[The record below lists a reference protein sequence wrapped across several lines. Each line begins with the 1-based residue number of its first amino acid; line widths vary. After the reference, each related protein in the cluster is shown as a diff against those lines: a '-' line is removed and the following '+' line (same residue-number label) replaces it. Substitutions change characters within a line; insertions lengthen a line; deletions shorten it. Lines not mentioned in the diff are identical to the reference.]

1 METIQVEHPWE
12 QQEHDEFEEGLIA
25 RRKNL
30 NQTPV
35 STAINGDFSSNNG
48 GSVGLTNGED
58 QEQDEKEE
66 EEEEEKVKDFSQQN
80 GIKVD
85 EDEKEKEKQQT
96 SEYIVYYDADKAIFF
111 RFKGYFLFWVET
123 NIFFYILFSCELFLR
138 YYYVKSWI
146 KNSRLWKCRIC
157 SWDCEGRTCLPH
169 HNQNP
174 KLLNA
179 KTIDQK
185 RLCFFHETEGTEFHH
200 ESSEVEA
207 NGVDS
212 TFHGKIP
219 MKGNNDITNHNEE
232 NGNSIS
238 DQNVEH
244 QKQNNLS
251 DSSLQPSEISF
262 EEVDKTE
269 ISEIEVIKDVEN
281 EYDVE
286 TVIKR
291 QETHDLFCP
300 NCNSCIT
307 KRVILRKRK
316 RKIPVPSEI
325 TKRNKP
331 ETSNSS
337 EVNLVSD
344 EVISN
349 EYDHEREPDV
359 FRCLSCFSIFMPT
372 GDGFKFFRMFGNK
385 NNQENSQSSQKD
397 VAVKKSWFANIFASN
412 KVEQSNNQGLS
423 RPEVNPRTTN
433 VSMDLAKDQVQSAI
447 PNVNQQ
453 QLQYPN
459 TTGYGVNRRLDVD
472 SLAPSVNG
480 DKNTPSL
487 SQASNT
493 IKQPISEESDKVV
506 RESNGSYR
514 PKANSSH
521 TTNGNMDM
529 EKNQG
534 QSATPSVNGGE
545 NAAQGLN
552 IIKQPIAHESDEAV
566 RDSTGMITT
575 DSQSAESP
583 DHLVTSYHTEFN
595 TQSDY
600 PGMFVVKPPL
610 NNTEPEQD
618 LISPHHHDGLTLHV
632 PPNVGSLIIDNSKM
646 NQLLDVTI
654 QTNTPDLE
662 IGSRAVEQGGGG
674 GTVVAGGRGLD
685 IVKSIV
691 YGGLLE
697 IIASLSVVASAVGAD
712 AATLNVLALGLAN
725 IFGGLIVISH
735 DLWDLKNEVAR
746 EEDRYQQLLGRRAD
760 FPLHM
765 LVSLLSYLVFGFLP
779 PVIYGF
785 SFRESNDRD
794 FKLLMVAAASTVCIM
809 ILAAGKA
816 YVQCPRKSYIKTIS
830 YYIVF
835 GLAVSGV
842 SYFFG
847 ELIMKLLEKIDIF
860 PSGQA
865 VNLSFHGAGT
875 NPALIATY

>member
-1 METIQVEHPWE
+1 MT
-12 QQEHDEFEEGLIA
+12 EG
-25 RRKNL
+25 
-30 NQTPV
+30 
-35 STAINGDFSSNNG
+35 
-48 GSVGLTNGED
+48 
-58 QEQDEKEE
+58 
-66 EEEEEKVKDFSQQN
+66 
-80 GIKVD
+80 
-85 EDEKEKEKQQT
+85 
-96 SEYIVYYDADKAIFF
+96 
-111 RFKGYFLFWVET
+111 
-123 NIFFYILFSCELFLR
+123 
-138 YYYVKSWI
+138 
-146 KNSRLWKCRIC
+146 LWKCRIC
-157 SWDCEGRTCLPH
+157 SWDCQGRTCLLH

-179 KTIDQK
+179 KTIDQQ
-185 RLCFFHETEGTEFHH
+185 RLCFFHENKGTEFHH

-219 MKGNNDITNHNEE
+219 MKGNNGITNHNEE
-232 NGNSIS
+232 NGNSLQFIS
-238 DQNVEH
+238 NQNGEH

-251 DSSLQPSEISF
+251 HSSLQPSEISF

-269 ISEIEVIKDVEN
+269 IGEIEVIKDVEN
-281 EYDVE
+281 EFDVE
-286 TVIKR
+286 TVIKK

-316 RKIPVPSEI
+316 RKIPVPGEI

-331 ETSNSS
+331 ETSFSS

-397 VAVKKSWFANIFASN
+397 VAVKKSWFSNIFASD

-423 RPEVNPRTTN
+423 RPEVNLRTTN
-433 VSMDLAKDQVQSAI
+433 FSMDLAKDQVQSAI
-447 PNVNQQ
+447 PSVNQQQQQQ

-459 TTGYGVNRRLDVD
+459 TTGYGVNGRLDVD
-472 SLAPSVNG
+472 SLTPSVNG

-493 IKQPISEESDKVV
+493 IKQPIFEESDKVV
-506 RESNGSYR
+506 RESNGSYT
-514 PKANSSH
+514 PKTNSSH

-566 RDSTGMITT
+566 RDST
-575 DSQSAESP
+575 DSQSAEAP

-610 NNTEPEQD
+610 NNTETEQD

-632 PPNVGSLIIDNSKM
+632 PPNVGSLIIDNSNM

-662 IGSRAVEQGGGG
+662 IGSRAVEQGGG
-674 GTVVAGGRGLD
+674 TLAAGGRSLD

-779 PVIYGF
+779 PVVYGF

-835 GLAVSGV
+835 GFAVSGV

-847 ELIMKLLEKIDIF
+847 ELIMKLLEKIHIF

-875 NPALIATY
+875 KPALIATY